1 MKLNLTLL
9 LLVLLRVATAQ
20 NFKEKDLKTEIRE
33 VTVFLGSAQIF
44 ESGTVPLSAGKTI
57 LRIKDLSSYLDDKS
71 IQVKGDG
78 DFTIL
83 SVNHKL
89 NYLSAF
95 TRDKKIDSLHQILD
109 AIEGANTKEN
119 ARLSVLNEK
128 YSVLSANKSIGGVN
142 NGVSIAQLQQALT
155 LYETEIV
162 AIKAEEIEIKKSM
175 EVKKKNSE
183 RITQQLKEL
192 NDATVQPTSEIEIRV
207 DADAAVTAKFRIT
220 YLVGNAGWFPKYDI
234 RVRDIKTPLEI
245 TYKAEVFQ
253 NTGVDWKN
261 VKLRFSNGDPNQSGT
276 APTLKTWNLSFA
288 RLTTYHSDAAIYG
301 SRAMNAGTIRQVRGK
316 VVDANGEAMPGVNV
330 VVKGSTNGTTTDAG
344 GNYSIALPGGLS
356 TLYFSFVGYN
366 AHEVQVVQPEVNVTL
381 NEDVTALSEVV
392 VTGYGSA
399 LQGMTSGV
407 RIRGAS
413 SYRANAY
420 KPESRLIPTTTIEN
434 QTTVEI
440 EVAQPYSIRS
450 NGEKLMVDLKKIQAE
465 ALYEYYALPKLDK
478 DAFLIARIIKWDQ
491 YNLLEGEAN
500 LYFEDA
506 YVGRSILNAKSLEDT
521 LDISLGRDKNIVIGR
536 EKKEEFSKRR
546 SIGGHL
552 VETRAFEILVRN
564 KKSQPVKIT
573 IFDQIPVSIVSDI
586 TVSAEELSGAR
597 HEEQSGK
604 ITWELLIQPQQQKE
618 LNLQYEV
625 RYPKK
630 ERVLLE

>member
-413 SYRANAY
+413 SYRAKAY

>member
-478 DAFLIARIIKWDQ
+478 DAFLIARMIKWDQ